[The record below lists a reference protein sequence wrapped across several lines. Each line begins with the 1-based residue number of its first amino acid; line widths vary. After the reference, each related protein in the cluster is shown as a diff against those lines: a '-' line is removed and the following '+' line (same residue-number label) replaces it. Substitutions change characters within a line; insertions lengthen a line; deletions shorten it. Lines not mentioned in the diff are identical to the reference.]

1 MSTPR
6 QSAAPQTPAPVAAAG
21 PASAREPVTAVPVPG
36 AQPSGQSGSSQP
48 GSRQPGS
55 RRSAGAQR
63 DGGWWRRGGAK
74 WTVRLGTL
82 AVFFLVWQLYA
93 SRISALLLVPPSAIA
108 AEFGHMISNGELG
121 SAAVESLEV
130 LFMGFG
136 LALLAG
142 VPLGLVWARYKV
154 VDWAIQ
160 PFVSAI
166 FSTPLIAVV
175 PLYVLWF
182 GYGLVAK
189 VAIVGSFAFFPVL
202 LNTYQ
207 GAVSVDPMHRDVVKV
222 FKASE
227 WQTWRHVVLPSCVPF
242 IVAGINVA
250 LGHALTGLIISE
262 FYTNAAGLGGIVLNA
277 GTNFQTAR
285 MFVPIIV
292 IMALGITLMSGTRWL
307 KRRLAPWAER
317 GK

>member
-6 QSAAPQTPAPVAAAG
+6 RSAAAEVPAAG
-21 PASAREPVTAVPVPG
+21 PVPAGPVLTE
-36 AQPSGQSGSSQP
+36 QPPSQP
-48 GSRQPGS
+48 GTGRPPGQRQ
-55 RRSAGAQR
+55 A
-63 DGGWWRRGGAK
+63 GGWWRRGGAK
-74 WTVRLGTL
+74 WTVRLGTM
-82 AVFFLVWQLYA
+82 AVFFVAWQVYA
-93 SRISALLLVPPSAIA
+93 SHISALLLVPPSAIA
-108 AEFGHMISNGELG
+108 TEFGRMVSSGELG
-121 SAAVESLEV
+121 RAGLESLEV
-130 LFMGFG
+130 LLMGFG
-136 LALLAG
+136 IALLVG

-182 GYGLVAK
+182 GYGLTSK
-189 VAIVGSFAFFPVL
+189 VAIVGSFAFFPIL

-207 GAVSVDPMHRDVVKV
+207 GAVSVDPMHRDVVQV

-292 IMALGITLMSGTRWL
+292 IMALGVTLMSFTRWL

>member
-1 MSTPR
+1 M
-6 QSAAPQTPAPVAAAG
+6 
-21 PASAREPVTAVPVPG
+21 
-36 AQPSGQSGSSQP
+36 
-48 GSRQPGS
+48 
-55 RRSAGAQR
+55 
-63 DGGWWRRGGAK
+63 
-74 WTVRLGTL
+74 
-82 AVFFLVWQLYA
+82 AVFFIAWQVYA
-93 SRISALLLVPPSAIA
+93 SRTSALLLVPPTVIA
-108 AEFGHMISNGELG
+108 REFGRMVASGQLG
-121 SAAVESLEV
+121 SAALESLQV
-130 LFMGFG
+130 LVLGFVIA
-136 LALLAG
+136 LAAG
-142 VPLGLVWARYKV
+142 VPSGLVWARYKV

-166 FSTPLIAVV
+166 FSTPLIAIV

-182 GYGLVAK
+182 GYGLTAK
-189 VAIVGSFAFFPVL
+189 VAIVGSFAFFPIL

-222 FKASE
+222 FKATQ

-277 GTNFQTAR
+277 GTTFQTAQ

-307 KRRLAPWAER
+307 KRRIAPWAER
-317 GK
+317 K

>member
-1 MSTPR
+1 MTAVTTPR
-6 QSAAPQTPAPVAAAG
+6 RAA
-21 PASAREPVTAVPVPG
+21 
-36 AQPSGQSGSSQP
+36 SGQTARP
-48 GSRQPGS
+48 KSR
-55 RRSAGAQR
+55 
-63 DGGWWRRGGAK
+63 GGWWRRGGAK

-82 AVFFLVWQLYA
+82 AVFFVAWQIYA
-93 SRISALLLVPPSAIA
+93 SHISSLLLVPPSAIA
-108 AEFGHMISNGELG
+108 TEFGHMVSDGELG
-121 SAAVESLEV
+121 RAALESLEV
-130 LFMGFG
+130 LVIGFG
-136 LALLAG
+136 LALLTG
-142 VPLGLVWARYKV
+142 VPIGLIWARYKV

-182 GYGLVAK
+182 GYGLLSK
-189 VAIVGSFAFFPVL
+189 VAIVGSFAFFPIL

-207 GAVSVDPMHRDVVKV
+207 GAVSVDPMHRDVVQV
-222 FKASE
+222 FKATE

-242 IVAGINVA
+242 IVAGVNVS

-262 FYTNAAGLGGIVLNA
+262 FYTNAAGLGGIVLDA

-292 IMALGITLMSGTRWL
+292 IMALGIALMSFTRWL
-307 KRRLAPWAER
+307 KRQIAPWAER
-317 GK
+317 K

>member
-1 MSTPR
+1 MTAVTTPR
-6 QSAAPQTPAPVAAAG
+6 PG
-21 PASAREPVTAVPVPG
+21 ASAKTARSKS
-36 AQPSGQSGSSQP
+36 SGGRWQ
-48 GSRQPGS
+48 
-55 RRSAGAQR
+55 
-63 DGGWWRRGGAK
+63 RGGAK

-82 AVFFLVWQLYA
+82 AVFFVAWQIYA
-93 SRISALLLVPPSAIA
+93 SHVSSLLLVPPSAIA
-108 AEFGHMISNGELG
+108 TEFGHMVADGELG
-121 SAAVESLEV
+121 HAALESLEV
-130 LFMGFG
+130 LVIGFG

-142 VPLGLVWARYKV
+142 VPIGLIWARYKV

-182 GYGLVAK
+182 GYGLLSK
-189 VAIVGSFAFFPVL
+189 VAIVGSFAFFPIL

-207 GAVSVDPMHRDVVKV
+207 GAVSVDPMHADVVQV
-222 FKASE
+222 FKATE

-242 IVAGINVA
+242 IVAGINVS

-262 FYTNAAGLGGIVLNA
+262 FYTNAAGLGGIVLDA

-292 IMALGITLMSGTRWL
+292 IMALGIGLMSFTRWL

-317 GK
+317 G

>member
-6 QSAAPQTPAPVAAAG
+6 RIPAAETIPAPRRDRSRQEAAA
-21 PASAREPVTAVPVPG
+21 ARSGLTRGRGGTARAG
-36 AQPSGQSGSSQP
+36 HQARSSRWQ
-48 GSRQPGS
+48 GR
-55 RRSAGAQR
+55 
-63 DGGWWRRGGAK
+63 GAK
-74 WTVRLGTL
+74 WTVRLGAL
-82 AVFFLVWQLYA
+82 AVFFLGWQIYA
-93 SRISALLLVPPSAIA
+93 SGVSPLLLVPPTAIVT
-108 AEFGHMISNGELG
+108 EFGRMVSSGELG
-121 SAAVESLEV
+121 HATLESLQV
-130 LFMGFG
+130 LVLGFLIA
-136 LALLAG
+136 LAAG
-142 VPLGLVWARYKV
+142 VPIGLVWARYKV

-166 FSTPLIAVV
+166 FSTPLIAIV
-175 PLYVLWF
+175 PLYVLWL
-182 GYGLVAK
+182 GYGIAAK
-189 VAIVGSFAFFPVL
+189 VAIVGSFAFFPIL

-222 FKASE
+222 FQATQ

-277 GTNFQTAR
+277 GTTFKTAQ

-292 IMALGITLMSGTRWL
+292 IMALGITLMSSTRWL
-307 KRRLAPWAER
+307 KRRIAPWAER
-317 GK
+317 K

>member
-1 MSTPR
+1 MSAPR
-6 QSAAPQTPAPVAAAG
+6 QSAAPAAG
-21 PASAREPVTAVPVPG
+21 PAPAGPVLTG
-36 AQPSGQSGSSQP
+36 QPATGQPATGQP
-48 GSRQPGS
+48 
-55 RRSAGAQR
+55 AGARQA
-63 DGGWWRRGGAK
+63 GGWWRRGGAK

-82 AVFFLVWQLYA
+82 AVFFIAWQVYA
-93 SRISALLLVPPSAIA
+93 SHVSALLLVPPSAIG
-108 AEFGHMISNGELG
+108 AELSHMISSGELG
-121 SAAVESLEV
+121 SAALESLEV

-136 LALLAG
+136 IALLAG

-182 GYGLVAK
+182 GYGVVAK

-207 GAVSVDPMHRDVVKV
+207 GAVSVDPMYRDVVKV

>member
-6 QSAAPQTPAPVAAAG
+6 QIRSTRDMEPVRVTVQDGPPGRGIAAG
-21 PASAREPVTAVPVPG
+21 GGREADVARSTPG
-36 AQPSGQSGSSQP
+36 AG
-48 GSRQPGS
+48 
-55 RRSAGAQR
+55 RRSDRA
-63 DGGWWRRGGAK
+63 AK
-74 WTVRLGTL
+74 WSVRIGAI
-82 AVFFLVWQLYA
+82 AVFLVAWQIYG
-93 SRISALLLVPPSAIA
+93 SHVSKLLLVPPTAVIA
-108 AEFGHMISNGELG
+108 ELGRMVSNGMLG
-121 SAAVESLEV
+121 HAVVESLEV
-130 LFMGFG
+130 LGMGFAI
-136 LALLAG
+136 ALLAA
-142 VPLGLVWARYKV
+142 VPIGLLWARYRV

-182 GYGLVAK
+182 GYGLTAK
-189 VAIVGSFAFFPVL
+189 VAVVGSFAFFPIL

-207 GAVSVDPMHRDVVKV
+207 GAVSVDPMHRDVVKI
-222 FKASE
+222 FKATE

-242 IVAGINVA
+242 IVAGINVS
-250 LGHALTGLIISE
+250 LGHALTGLIIAE

-277 GTNFQTAR
+277 GTTFQTAQ

-292 IMALGITLMSGTRWL
+292 IMGLGITLMSGTRWL

-317 GK
+317 K